1 MRTTDFCF
9 PLPDYEH
16 PRLVSYR
23 HLFETYASPV
33 AIGLA
38 PVTRRPVDLAF
49 HDAESAS
56 VGFTR
61 LTRGMLLRRSR
72 SNRTSDTSVAPG
84 PPARAFA
91 QGDRPGLPR
100 PFPSSLREDE
110 TLSTTRGAFHRWRT
124 LTPCVSRRQ
133 SRSRSR
139 VFPRR
144 SGPRR
149 PFTHGARA
157 TLSRGPSYRAL
168 DPRPCPSPRL
178 ALFTRC
184 ADGRFS
190 GSGYRPTTSATDYP
204 THGHTP
210 EPPVFALRTVPSLSR
225 VDVEG
230 DLAFACFLGHA
241 TFPSRRRITRAA
253 NRGSPSG
260 TDRATMQARRSARP
274 RKPSPDR
281 HAACGRRPDP
291 TTACGDGRWKTALDC
306 TGRAAPSKGPSL
318 PPPAAAGP
326 RG

>member
-110 TLSTTRGAFHRWRT
+110 TLSTTRGAFHRWGT
-124 LTPCVSRRQ
+124 
-133 SRSRSR
+133 
-139 VFPRR
+139 
-144 SGPRR
+144 
-149 PFTHGARA
+149 
-157 TLSRGPSYRAL
+157 
-168 DPRPCPSPRL
+168 
-178 ALFTRC
+178 
-184 ADGRFS
+184 
-190 GSGYRPTTSATDYP
+190 P
-204 THGHTP
+204 THLR
-210 EPPVFALRTVPSLSR
+210 EPFPVS
-225 VDVEG
+225 
-230 DLAFACFLGHA
+230 
-241 TFPSRRRITRAA
+241 
-253 NRGSPSG
+253 
-260 TDRATMQARRSARP
+260 
-274 RKPSPDR
+274 
-281 HAACGRRPDP
+281 
-291 TTACGDGRWKTALDC
+291 
-306 TGRAAPSKGPSL
+306 
-318 PPPAAAGP
+318 
-326 RG
+326 